1 MSITLHQD
9 PQCPVSLLCPPV
21 SLPAPLS
28 LRFCLSLSPFQ
39 NTHSLFMNQYKDIF
53 YMLFFDSRS
62 LILAEHGLQI
72 EHLPL
77 LLPALSEHPLSQGFL
92 VSGLLK
98 SGRIFVFGGVSLGT
112 LKASGLLQT
121 VFWTVLAFLRDSL
134 GKHFWCRCPM
144 GGAGVNHGCRLG
156 YRPAG
161 MRSGPSWL
169 R

>member
-121 VFWTVLAFLRDSL
+121 LYSGLSWRSCVTHL
-134 GKHFWCRCPM
+134 GSIS
-144 GGAGVNHGCRLG
+144 GAGAPWVVLV
-156 YRPAG
+156 
-161 MRSGPSWL
+161 
-169 R
+169 

>member
-1 MSITLHQD
+1 MPCQFALSSRLS
-9 PQCPVSLLCPPV
+9 PCASVSP
-21 SLPAPLS
+21 
-28 LRFCLSLSPFQ
+28 FCLSLSLSKH
-39 NTHSLFMNQYKDIF
+39 THTPFMNQYKDIF
-53 YMLFFDSRS
+53 YILFFDSRS

-72 EHLPL
+72 EHLPV

-92 VSGLLK
+92 VSWLLK

-121 VFWTVLAFLRDSL
+121 VFWTVLAFLHDSL
-134 GKHFWCRCPM
+134 GQHFWCRCPM

-156 YRPAG
+156 YRPAD

>member
-1 MSITLHQD
+1 MPCQFALSSRLS
-9 PQCPVSLLCPPV
+9 PCSSVSPFLSLLVSLSKHTLTFYEPV
-21 SLPAPLS
+21 QGHFLHA
-28 LRFCLSLSPFQ
+28 
-39 NTHSLFMNQYKDIF
+39 
-53 YMLFFDSRS
+53 FFDSRS

-121 VFWTVLAFLRDSL
+121 LYSGLSWRSCVTHL
-134 GKHFWCRCPM
+134 GSIS
-144 GGAGVNHGCRLG
+144 GAGAPWVVLV
-156 YRPAG
+156 
-161 MRSGPSWL
+161 
-169 R
+169 